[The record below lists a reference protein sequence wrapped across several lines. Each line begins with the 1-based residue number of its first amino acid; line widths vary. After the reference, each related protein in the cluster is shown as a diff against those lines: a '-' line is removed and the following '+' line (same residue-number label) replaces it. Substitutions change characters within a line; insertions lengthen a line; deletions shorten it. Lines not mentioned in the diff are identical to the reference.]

1 MMLSTQAT
9 APVHHAAPEHDPP
22 AALRAAGIVA
32 VLTIA
37 IAVVAVAFALP
48 ATRSKPND
56 IPIGAAGP
64 QAATSQIAELLE
76 RQAPGAFEVTY
87 YPGEESLREAIL
99 NRNIYGGIAF
109 GPQGPTLLTATGGS
123 PAVAQLL
130 TQIGNGIAAHQGVAL
145 HTEDLAPPTSQD
157 PRGTG
162 LAASAL
168 PITLAGILP
177 AVALVLVLRREVW
190 TRLVTAVVFFAVA
203 GITVAALLQYVFGS
217 IDSNF
222 WGVAAGL
229 TLGIAAAGLT
239 VLGLGSLFGKVGL
252 GLGAALALLLGNPLS
267 GLTAA
272 PEMLP
277 AGWGQ
282 LGQLLPQGAAATL
295 LRSTAYFGGAGAD
308 LAIIVLSCW
317 VVAGVT
323 LVIIAALRRPA
334 GSTHMM
340 RPRGTR

>member
-1 MMLSTQAT
+1 MLSTQAT

>member
-1 MMLSTQAT
+1 MFSTQAPT
-9 APVHHAAPEHDPP
+9 PVHHAAPEHQPP

-37 IAVVAVAFALP
+37 IAVVAIAFALP
-48 ATRSKPND
+48 ASRSKPHD
-56 IPIGAAGP
+56 APIGAAGP
-64 QAATSQIAELLE
+64 QAATSQIAERLE
-76 RQAPGAFEVTY
+76 QQAPGAFAVTY

-99 NRNIYGGIAF
+99 NRNVYGGIAF

-130 TQIGNGIAAHQGVAL
+130 TQIGTGIAAHSGVAL

-168 PITLAGILP
+168 PITLAGMLP
-177 AVALVLVLRREVW
+177 AIALVLVLRREVW
-190 TRLVTAVVFFAVA
+190 TRLTAAIVFCALA
-203 GITVAALLQYVFGS
+203 GTTVAALLYYVFGS
-217 IDSNF
+217 IDSNL

-229 TLGIAAAGLT
+229 TLGIAAAGLFM
-239 VLGLGSLFGKVGL
+239 LGLGSLFGKVGL
-252 GLGAALALLLGNPLS
+252 GVGAALALLLGNPLS
-267 GLTAA
+267 GLTSA

-282 LGQLLPQGAAATL
+282 LGQLLPQGATATL

-308 LAIIVLSCW
+308 LALIVLSCW
-317 VVAGVT
+317 ALAGLS
-323 LVIIAALRRPA
+323 LVIIAALRRPGPPA
-334 GSTHMM
+334 P
-340 RPRGTR
+340 RLRLRGTR